1 MLKCPVEVGD
11 IFWRSTP
18 KITTPDKLEVLS
30 VSEYDGHTL
39 IRAKYLYHARGST
52 FERTFDSRIFDDP
65 NWIIEKRE
73 EKTK

>member
-18 KITTPDKLEVLS
+18 KITTPDKLEVLN

-39 IRAKYLYHARGST
+39 IRAKYLYHVRGST
-52 FERTFDSRIFDDP
+52 FERTFNATIFDDP

-73 EKTK
+73 EKTE